1 MDVPQLTYH
10 KVVLLIPSIDTDDE
24 NLKYYYDFTQS
35 KAEYESVF
43 KQLNIDWFWIDLTL
57 TNYQNQIDQ
66 IINELGLTK
75 IIFFN
80 LCDGDEINGAPGISV
95 INYLEKLN
103 AIYTGANPDFYKITT
118 SKIIMKQYFDQ
129 CDIPTP
135 KWAVINKDNIIEVF
149 KTLGKTIIIK
159 PAVSGGSMGVSVRNV
174 VNSYADCLSCIE
186 EIEAGYRGW
195 NLSNGG
201 IIAEEY
207 IDGREF
213 TSLIVGDSRQD
224 NEMKTFNIVER
235 VFHKSLKPEEKFLSF
250 DRLWET
256 YETES
261 AMPEN
266 GFFFE
271 YHPVNDSINH
281 LINELSIQA
290 YRSVKGSGY
299 TRIDIRQDS
308 KSGKYFVLEANAQC
322 GISEDE
328 NYTSIG
334 AILRVSK
341 NSFTALCE
349 MILNDTLTNH
359 NSIQYESLRTTS

>member
-1 MDVPQLTYH
+1 MGIHQTSYH

-24 NLKYYYDFTQS
+24 NLKYYYDFSQS
-35 KAEYESVF
+35 KSEYKSVF
-43 KQLNIDWFWIDLTL
+43 DQLNIEWIWLEL
-57 TNYQNQIDQ
+57 NLANYQNQIDRV
-66 IINELGLTK
+66 IHEHGLAT

-118 SKIIMKQYFDQ
+118 SKIIMKQYFDHF
-129 CDIPTP
+129 DVPTP
-135 KWAVINKDNIIEVF
+135 KWAVINKDNINEVF
-149 KTLGKTIIIK
+149 ELLGKPIIIK

-174 VNSYADCLSCIE
+174 VSNYEDCLSCIE
-186 EIEAGYRGW
+186 EIESGYRGW

-207 IDGREF
+207 IDGPEY
-213 TSLIVGDSRQD
+213 TSLIVGDSRKD
-224 NEMKTFNIVER
+224 NEIKTFNIVER

-271 YHPVNDSINH
+271 YHPVDDTTNH
-281 LINELSIQA
+281 LINELTMHA
-290 YRSVKGSGY
+290 YRSVEGSGY
-299 TRIDIRQDS
+299 SRIDIRQDS

-322 GISEDE
+322 GLSEDE

-341 NSFTALCE
+341 KSFTELCE
-349 MILNDTLTNH
+349 LILNDTLTNH
-359 NSIQYESLRTTS
+359 NSIQYEGLRTTS